1 MVKKL
6 LTILLLLFAFT
17 PLFSEDNNQPNNSW
31 WVNAPIKD
39 VVFVNLENV
48 EESEVQYLVS
58 PLIGSNYTQSKV
70 DTIVNQLLGSG
81 KFVTVEVFPSPT
93 SDAKNES
100 ILYFEVVETLPLGTF
115 VINGN
120 KLVTKDAITKNFPLK
135 KDQVFSLNLL
145 KQAQTHIQEVY
156 KQKGYDTV
164 DVSYTY
170 ETNDDSTAI
179 DVNFQIIES
188 DWFTNKPIK
197 GFTFKNLKNV
207 DKEELEDIVFPY
219 IGKSFTQPLYKEI
232 EEKFNNLLKF
242 SLFEA
247 EAVRGGLGNTD
258 LYFEFTFTELPV
270 IGSIVFNGNNGI
282 KSKVLTDK
290 ITLKTGEFLSLGK
303 VNIGGEDLKKIYI
316 ERGYAD
322 VTVDSTYTIN
332 DENNILE
339 LTYTINEGRQSKV
352 ELINFTGVEKLSLN
366 EVKKAVTTKVQSL
379 FNSGNF
385 SEATVVSDRAAI
397 ELIYQKNGFIDAKVV
412 DVLYEEIPQDKP
424 NVKKIMITFVIEEG
438 DQWFLGTID
447 VEGNNVFS
455 DEVFE
460 NVITINP
467 GSVLDISKIQN
478 NISSIADIY
487 WDEGYVENTIDINE
501 DRDEENNTISY
512 TVVIT
517 EKGQAT
523 IENVIIRGLTKTKE
537 HVLSREITLKTGD
550 IFSKK
555 KYIQSAQNL
564 FNTGL
569 LTDVVPSINYGTEEN
584 SLVVIYTVTEGNQ
597 MNIGF
602 GATFGGNV
610 EGFPVSGFLSWE
622 DSNVGGTGRDLK
634 ISTELSPDSQSANIS
649 FSDTWVGDRRWSN
662 GVNLSFKRTNISN
675 ALKLGD
681 GSPTTKERENNA
693 YPHPYTSYEAWQND
707 GGRSPDSQYLMPY
720 TSYKVSLGYNTGYTF
735 LFDAGRL
742 SIAGGPSLTLNRADF
757 NNTLYTPFDYLIGQ
771 YQQDWKLSNRLAL
784 SLTWDGRDLINNTT
798 RGYIA
803 SQNIVYAGG
812 ILGGLSN
819 YMRSSTSASGFLK
832 LFDIPGE
839 KPTPIV
845 LSLNSTASFVFDQ
858 FYPVDKFNG
867 AWTTGI
873 SASMY
878 EYLYID
884 GMTIARGI
892 EPQFYKEFLW
902 DSSLETSIQ
911 IAQNVLWGEA
921 FVSATGV
928 SGDLSSIGM
937 NDLEWYFAMGV
948 GIRLK
953 IPGFPLGLYLVK
965 NARIENDKPF
975 SWDSGSI
982 FYNSDNPTSGLKL
995 VLAIT
1000 TSLY

>member
-1 MVKKL
+1 MVKK
-6 LTILLLLFAFT
+6 IFPIVLLLCALT
-17 PLFSEDNNQPNNSW
+17 PLFSEDNTW
-31 WVNAPIKD
+31 WINAPIKD

-48 EESEVQYLVS
+48 QESEVKSFVS
-58 PLIGSNYTQSKV
+58 PLIGATFSQQQVDRVVTQL
-70 DTIVNQLLGSG
+70 INSG
-81 KFVTVEVFPSPT
+81 KFVTVDVFPSPT

-100 ILYFEVVETLPLGTF
+100 ILYFEVVETLPVGTF
-115 VINGN
+115 QITGN
-120 KLVTKDAITKNFPLK
+120 KLVTSDEILKNFPLK
-135 KDQVFSLNLL
+135 KDRLFSLSLL
-145 KQAQTHIQEVY
+145 KTTQAHITEVY
-156 KQKGYDTV
+156 RQKGYDTV
-164 DVSYTY
+164 DISYTY
-170 ETNDDSTAI
+170 ETNSDASAI
-179 DVNFQIIES
+179 DVTFQIIES

-197 GFTFKNLKNV
+197 GFTFKNLINV
-207 DKEELEDIVFPY
+207 DKEELEDITFPFV
-219 IGKSFTQPLYKEI
+219 GKPFTQTLYKEI
-232 EEKFNNLLKF
+232 ENKFNSLAKF

-247 EAVRGGLGNTD
+247 EAVRTGLANTD
-258 LYFEFTFTELPV
+258 LRLDFTFTELPI
-270 IGSIVFNGNNGI
+270 IGSIIFNGNNGI
-282 KSKVLTDK
+282 KSKVLLDK
-290 ITLKTGEFLSLGK
+290 ISLKVGEFLSLGK
-303 VNIGGEDLKKIYI
+303 VNSGADELKGIYI

-322 VTVDSTYTIN
+322 VKVESTYTIN
-332 DENNILE
+332 DETNSLV

-352 ELINFTGVEKLSLN
+352 EEISFTGVEKLSLN

-385 SEATVVSDRAAI
+385 NEATVIADRAAI
-397 ELIYQKNGFIDAKVV
+397 ELVYQKNGYIDAKVV
-412 DVLYEEIPQDKP
+412 DVVYEEIPQEKVD
-424 NVKKIMITFVIEEG
+424 VKKISVTFVIEEG

-447 VEGNNVFS
+447 VEGNSVFS
-455 DEVFE
+455 DEVFN
-460 NVITINP
+460 NVITMVP
-467 GSVLDISKIQN
+467 GSVLNIAKIQN
-478 NISSIADIY
+478 NISSIADVY
-487 WDEGYVENTIDINE
+487 WDEGYVENTIDIKE
-501 DRDEENNTISY
+501 DRDEENRTISY
-512 TVVIT
+512 TVLIT
-517 EKGQAT
+517 EQGQAT
-523 IENVIIRGLTKTKE
+523 IENVIVRGLTKTKE
-537 HVLSREITLKTGD
+537 YVLMREITLKPGD
-550 IFSKK
+550 VFSKR

-569 LTDVVPSINYGTEEN
+569 LTDVVPSINYGTEAN

-610 EGFPVSGFLSWE
+610 DGFPVSGFLSWE
-622 DSNVGGTGRDLK
+622 DSNVGGTGRNLEV
-634 ISTELSPDSQSANIS
+634 STELSPDSQSANVS

-662 GVNLSFKRTNISN
+662 GLNLSFKRTNISN
-675 ALKLGD
+675 ALVLGD
-681 GSPTTKERENNA
+681 GSPTTQNRDNEA
-693 YPHPYTSYEAWQND
+693 YPYPYTSYADWENN
-707 GGRSPDSQYLMPY
+707 GEKSPDASDLMPY

-735 LFDAGRL
+735 LFNAGRL
-742 SIAGGPSLTLNRADF
+742 SIAGGPSLTLNKADF
-757 NNTLYTPFDYLIGQ
+757 DPSDGTPFDYLIGE
-771 YQQDWKLSNRLAL
+771 YQKNWRLSNRLSL

-832 LFDIPGE
+832 LFEIPGE

-845 LSLNSTASFVFDQ
+845 VSINSTASFIFNQ
-858 FYPVDKFNG
+858 YYPQEKYTG
-867 AWTTGI
+867 PWTTGI

-892 EPQFYKEFLW
+892 EPKFYKEFLW

-928 SGDLSSIGM
+928 SGDLSSVGTTPL
-937 NDLEWYFAMGV
+937 DWYFAMGV

-965 NARIENDKPF
+965 NARIDEGNSF
-975 SWDSGSI
+975 AWDPGSI
-982 FYNSDNPTSGLKL
+982 FYNSSNPDSGLKL